1 MVEHERDEHE
11 RVAVA
16 KAEATV
22 VEYEVEA
29 ILDRRVRRAK
39 LEYLVLWRGYPAS
52 QATWESEC
60 DLEGCGADHEEV
72 EVEVQCIYMG
82 TGSTTLA
89 TTTARTAVAL
99 AFVVDVH
106 AVFAAVAASL
116 LRTTTSSFR
125 APALAVVAAAS

>member
-72 EVEVQCIYMG
+72 EVEVQWMG
-82 TGSTTLA
+82 PPIGSFTRGSSAPHGVSTTGYVPA
-89 TTTARTAVAL
+89 CVVKVCVAE
-99 AFVVDVH
+99 VSVPGRVG
-106 AVFAAVAASL
+106 VAGDEW
-116 LRTTTSSFR
+116 
-125 APALAVVAAAS
+125 PCCG